1 MRYPIEHYD
10 RYGYLNAS
18 LWLWLGWLFLAR
30 AWVVFVVAGV
40 SREHGSTI
48 LSFVYPDHDMLYLGL
63 VTGLPSLLLMWL
75 IHLRQEQRR
84 LLIAGFRLG
93 RAMTLCVLIIQL
105 VQTVYH
111 VYLDHGAFQW
121 ANALTLLILLW
132 FGFYLIRSRRV
143 KACFDSTGPLS

>member
-63 VTGLPSLLLMWL
+63 MTG
-75 IHLRQEQRR
+75 
-84 LLIAGFRLG
+84 
-93 RAMTLCVLIIQL
+93 
-105 VQTVYH
+105 
-111 VYLDHGAFQW
+111 
-121 ANALTLLILLW
+121 
-132 FGFYLIRSRRV
+132 
-143 KACFDSTGPLS
+143 

>member
-1 MRYPIEHYD
+1 M
-10 RYGYLNAS
+10 
-18 LWLWLGWLFLAR
+18 
-30 AWVVFVVAGV
+30 
-40 SREHGSTI
+40 
-48 LSFVYPDHDMLYLGL
+48 
-63 VTGLPSLLLMWL
+63 TGLPSLLLMWL